1 MVINLVWI
9 GFFLVAIATA
19 CVRFALGDAEV
30 FARLVAALF
39 DAARGG
45 FDIALGLTGVMA
57 LWLGF
62 LKVGERAGLVEA
74 LARRAAPLLRALF
87 PGVPAGH
94 PAQGAMTMN
103 LSANLLGLDNA
114 ATPLGLSAMREL
126 QALNPPAAPGTAA
139 HTAVNTTASDA
150 QIMFMVLNTAGL
162 TLVPT
167 SVIAVRQAIALQQ
180 KVAHF
185 DAAAIILPSLLVTGA
200 SCMAGFLAVAVCQ
213 RFPLWK
219 PRWWLPLVALL
230 LTGVALLAG
239 LSRLP
244 PEVFARAAGVVG
256 AAAILGLIVLFLCV
270 GAWRRVPVYEVFVEG
285 AKEGF
290 GVAVQIVPYL
300 VAMLCGIA
308 LFRAAGCMDAVLG
321 AIGAGVAA
329 LGLDTGF
336 LPALPVGLMKILSGS
351 GARALMVDVMT
362 TYGVDSFPARVAAIM
377 QGSTETTFYVL
388 AVYAGSAGLRDTRHA
403 LGCALVADVVGIV
416 AAIWVGYAFFG

>member
-1 MVINLVWI
+1 MVINLVWL
-9 GFFLVAIATA
+9 GFFLVAIVTA

-39 DAARGG
+39 DAARNG
-45 FDIALGLTGVMA
+45 FDIAIGLTGVMA

-62 LKVGERAGLVEA
+62 LKVGERAGLVDA

-126 QALNPPAAPGTAA
+126 ETLNPKPATA
-139 HTAVNTTASDA
+139 TDA

-167 SVIAVRQAIALQQ
+167 SVIAVRQAVAMQQ

-185 DAAAIILPSLLVTGA
+185 DAAAIILPTLLVTGA
-200 SCMAGFLAVAVCQ
+200 SCMAGFLAVALCQ

-219 PRWWLPLVALL
+219 PRWWLPLLALL
-230 LTGVALLAG
+230 TIGAALLAG

-244 PEVFARAAGVVG
+244 PAVFAQAAGVVG
-256 AAAILGLIVLFLCV
+256 AAGILGLITVFLCV

-290 GVAVQIVPYL
+290 GVAIQIVPYL

-321 AIGAGVAA
+321 AIGSGVAA
-329 LGLDTGF
+329 LGLDTAF

-362 TYGVDSFPARVAAIM
+362 TYGVDSFPAKLAAIM

-388 AVYAGSAGLRDTRHA
+388 AVYAGSAGLRNTRHA
-403 LGCALVADVVGIV
+403 LGCALVADVAGMV
-416 AAIWVGYAFFG
+416 AAIFVGYAFFG

>member
-1 MVINLVWI
+1 MVINLVWL
-9 GFFLVAIATA
+9 GFFLVAIGTA
-19 CVRFALGDAEV
+19 CVRFALGDADV

-45 FDIALGLTGVMA
+45 FDIAIGLTGVMA

-126 QALNPPAAPGTAA
+126 QTLNPQPAI
-139 HTAVNTTASDA
+139 NTTASDA

-167 SVIAVRQAIALQQ
+167 SVIAVRQAIAMQQ

-185 DAAAIILPSLLVTGA
+185 DAAAIILPTLLVTGA

-219 PRWWLPLVALL
+219 PRWWLPLLALL
-230 LTGVALLAG
+230 LTGAALLAG

-244 PEVFARAAGVVG
+244 PAVFAQAAGVVG
-256 AAAILGLIVLFLCV
+256 AASILGLITMFLCV

-290 GVAVQIVPYL
+290 GVAIQIVPYL

-329 LGLDTGF
+329 LGLDTAF

-362 TYGVDSFPARVAAIM
+362 TYGVESFPAKVAAIM

-388 AVYAGSAGLRDTRHA
+388 AVYAGSAGLRNTRHA
-403 LGCALVADVVGIV
+403 LGCALVADVAGLV
-416 AAIWVGYAFFG
+416 AAIFVGYAFFG

>member
-1 MVINLVWI
+1 MVINLVWL
-9 GFFLVAIATA
+9 GFFAAAVATA
-19 CVRFALGDAEV
+19 CVRFALGDLEV

-39 DAARGG
+39 DAARSG

-62 LKVGERAGLVEA
+62 LKVGERAGLVAA

-87 PGVPAGH
+87 PGIPAGH

-126 QALNPPAAPGTAA
+126 ETLNPRPGTA
-139 HTAVNTTASDA
+139 TDA

-167 SVIAVRQAIALQQ
+167 SVIAIRQSLAVQQ
-180 KVAHF
+180 KLAHF
-185 DAAAIILPSLLVTGA
+185 DAAAIFLPTLLATGA
-200 SCMAGFLAVAVCQ
+200 SCLAGFLAVAACQ
-213 RFPLWK
+213 RLPLWR
-219 PRWWLPLVALL
+219 PRWCLPLL
-230 LTGVALLAG
+230 GLLALGAG
-239 LSRLP
+239 LLWGLAQLP
-244 PEVFARAAGVVG
+244 PRLATQAAGVAG
-256 AAAILGLIVLFLCV
+256 AACILALVMTFLLV
-270 GAWRRVPVYEVFVEG
+270 GAWRRIPVFDVFVEG
-285 AKEGF
+285 AREGF
-290 GVAVQIVPYL
+290 GVALQIVPYL
-300 VAMLCGIA
+300 VAMLCAIA

-321 AIGAGVAA
+321 VVGAGVAG
-329 LGLDTGF
+329 LGLDTAF

-362 TYGVDSFPARVAAIM
+362 TYGVDSFPARLAAIV

-388 AVYAGSAGLRDTRHA
+388 AVYSGSVGLRDTRHA
-403 LGCALVADVVGIV
+403 LACALVADVAGLV
-416 AAIWVGYAFFG
+416 AAIFIGYAFFA

>member
-1 MVINLVWI
+1 MVINLVWL
-9 GFFLVAIATA
+9 GFFLIAIATA

-30 FARLVAALF
+30 FARLVGALF
-39 DAARGG
+39 DAARSG

-114 ATPLGLSAMREL
+114 ATPLGLSAMCEL
-126 QALNPPAAPGTAA
+126 QTLNPHP
-139 HTAVNTTASDA
+139 TTASDA

-167 SVIAVRQAIALQQ
+167 SVIAIRQSIALQQ
-180 KVAHF
+180 QVAHF
-185 DAAAIILPSLLVTGA
+185 DAASIFLPTLLATGA
-200 SCMAGFLAVAVCQ
+200 SCLAGFLAVAACQ
-213 RFPLWK
+213 GFALWR
-219 PRWWLPLVALL
+219 PRWWLPLAAVVAAGAALL
-230 LTGVALLAG
+230 FG

-244 PEVFARAAGVVG
+244 AAVAAQAAGVAG
-256 AAAILGLIVLFLCV
+256 AACILGLIVVFLTV
-270 GAWRRVPVYEVFVEG
+270 GAWRRVPVYDVFVEG
-285 AKEGF
+285 ATEGF
-290 GVAVQIVPYL
+290 GVAIRIVPYL
-300 VAMLCGIA
+300 VAMLCAIA

-321 AIGAGVAA
+321 VVGAGVAA
-329 LGLDTGF
+329 LGLDTAF

-362 TYGVDSFPARVAAIM
+362 TYGVDSFPARLAAIV
-377 QGSTETTFYVL
+377 QGSSETTFYVL
-388 AVYAGSAGLRDTRHA
+388 AVYAGGAGLRDTRHA
-403 LGCALVADVVGIV
+403 LGCALLADLVGLT
-416 AAIWVGYAFFG
+416 AAICIGYAFFR

>member
-1 MVINLVWI
+1 MVINLVWL
-9 GFFLVAIATA
+9 GFFLAAVCTA
-19 CVRFALGDAEV
+19 CVRFAFGDAEV

-39 DAARGG
+39 DAARSG
-45 FDIALGLTGVMA
+45 FDIAIGLTGVMA

-74 LARRAAPLLRALF
+74 LARRAAPLLRAVF

-126 QALNPPAAPGTAA
+126 QTLNPRAA
-139 HTAVNTTASDA
+139 TASDA

-167 SVIAVRQAIALQQ
+167 SVIAIRQSIALQQ

-185 DAAAIILPSLLVTGA
+185 DAAAIFLPTLLATAA

-213 RFPLWK
+213 RFPLWRA
-219 PRWWLPLVALL
+219 RWCLPLLGLIGAGAVMLY
-230 LTGVALLAG
+230 G

-244 PEVFARAAGVVG
+244 PALVAQVAGIAG
-256 AAAILGLIVLFLCV
+256 AACILGLVTLFLLV
-270 GAWRRVPVYEVFVEG
+270 GAWRRVAVYEVFVEG

-290 GVAVQIVPYL
+290 GVAIQIVPYL

-321 AIGAGVAA
+321 VIGQGVAA
-329 LGLDTGF
+329 LGLDARF

-351 GARALMVDVMT
+351 GARALMVDVMS
-362 TYGVDSFPARVAAIM
+362 TYGVDSFAGRLAAIV

-388 AVYAGSAGLRDTRHA
+388 AVYSGSVGLRDTRHA
-403 LGCALVADVVGIV
+403 LGCALFADVVGLV
-416 AAIWVGYAFFG
+416 AAIFIGYAFFG

>member
-1 MVINLVWI
+1 MVINLVWL
-9 GFFLVAIATA
+9 GFFLVAIVTA
-19 CVRFALGDAEV
+19 LARFLGGDAEV

-39 DAARGG
+39 DAARSG

-62 LKVGERAGLVEA
+62 LKVGERAGLVEG
-74 LARRAAPLLRALF
+74 LARRVAPLLRAVF

-126 QALNPPAAPGTAA
+126 QTLNPRP
-139 HTAVNTTASDA
+139 HTASDA

-167 SVIAVRQAIALQQ
+167 AVIAVRQSIAMQQ

-185 DAAAIILPSLLVTGA
+185 DAAAIFLPTLLVTGV
-200 SCMAGFLAVAVCQ
+200 SCLAGFLAVAACQ
-213 RFPLWK
+213 GFALWR
-219 PRWWLPLVALL
+219 PRWWLPLLGLAAGGGVLL
-230 LTGVALLAG
+230 WA

-244 PEVFARAAGVVG
+244 SAQLAQAAGVAG
-256 AAAILGLIVLFLCV
+256 AACILGLVAMFLAV

-300 VAMLCGIA
+300 VAMLCAIA
-308 LFRAAGCMDAVLG
+308 LFRAAGCMDALMG
-321 AIGAGVAA
+321 AIGSAASA
-329 LGLDTGF
+329 LGLDTRF

-362 TYGVDSFPARVAAIM
+362 TYGVDSFPARLAAIM

-388 AVYAGSAGLRDTRHA
+388 AVYGGSAGLRDTRHA
-403 LGCALVADVVGIV
+403 LGCALVADAVGLV
-416 AAIWVGYAFFG
+416 AAIGIGYLFFG